1 MVCENRDRVLDVLEE
16 MSLISYIKPDNV
28 TPVDQIMEER
38 RLNKSF
44 PDALVPILKQIGTD
58 IASARKARRMTQEDL
73 AERIGLARKTV
84 VSMERGDPRVSFGA
98 YAVAAWVMGLEKG
111 LLSVFDPASDPVYQR
126 EARLSLP
133 DRVRNEAGTVF
144 DDLDF

>member
-1 MVCENRDRVLDVLEE
+1 MASESVDRIRGVLEE
-16 MSLISYIKPDNV
+16 MSLIGYIKPDNV

-38 RLNKSF
+38 RLTKSF
-44 PDALVPILKQIGTD
+44 PDALVPILKQVGTD
-58 IASARKARRMTQEDL
+58 ISAARKARRMTQEEL
-73 AERIGLARKTV
+73 AERIGVARKTV
-84 VSMERGDPRVSFGA
+84 VSMERGDPRVSFGG
-98 YAVAAWVMGLEKG
+98 YAAAAWVMGLEKG
-111 LLSVFDPASDPVYQR
+111 LLSIFDPATDPVYQR